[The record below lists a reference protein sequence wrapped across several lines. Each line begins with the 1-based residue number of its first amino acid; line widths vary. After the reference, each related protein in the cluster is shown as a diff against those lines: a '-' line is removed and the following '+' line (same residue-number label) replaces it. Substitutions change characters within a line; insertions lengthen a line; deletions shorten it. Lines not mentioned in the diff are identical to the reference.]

1 MKLLQVTALA
11 LCLNA
16 RFTNTMS
23 MNDNSMSIQCAE
35 QNTIA
40 TIGAIGATA
49 GAIAAYIASQKNEAR
64 QRIIHREYDLERQN
78 SENEPHFDES
88 VSNQD
93 IRPVRTNHE
102 IFEAERLALD
112 IDRFHHGR
120 NDACECAFC
129 CCSIALF
136 FFLDIDH
143 HCK

>member
-1 MKLLQVTALA
+1 MKSIKTTALA

-16 RFTNTMS
+16 PFTNTMN
-23 MNDNSMSIQCAE
+23 MDQCAQ

-49 GAIAAYIASQKNEAR
+49 GAIADYIASQKNYSR
-64 QRIIHREYDLERQN
+64 QRRIRREYDLERQN

-93 IRPVRTNHE
+93 IRRVRTDRE
-102 IFEAERLALD
+102 IFEAETLALD
-112 IDRFHHGR
+112 IDRFHHGH
-120 NDACECAFC
+120 NDACACALFC
-129 CCSIALF
+129 CFITLAF
-136 FFLDIDH
+136 GLDIDN